1 MTDLFAITQ
10 IGMQNGSQRL
20 ATLGSNAAH
29 ASVPGHKRQMLRS
42 NVPFVSHLDPTG
54 APSNLATLAGEA
66 MRGLDLRPGGLRE
79 TGRALDAAVDGAG
92 AYFGLT
98 DGQTTYLTRGGR
110 FSVDSSGY
118 LVGEQGLRVLGTQG
132 EIRLQAGADV
142 NIRPNG
148 EIVQRGEVQA
158 ILQLL
163 RPGQDVELT
172 PLSGALM
179 RAEGAFDL
187 QDPAMNSI
195 KPNALEASNAA
206 GPQDMT
212 SLMTTARQFESLVR
226 ITQGYDDVLG
236 RFIQKIGEA

>member
-10 IGMQNGSQRL
+10 IGLQHGSQRL
-20 ATLGSNAAH
+20 ATLSSNAAH

-42 NVPFVSHLDPTG
+42 TVPFATHLDATSASADL
-54 APSNLATLAGEA
+54 APVVGEA
-66 MRGLDLRPGGLRE
+66 VRGLDLRPGALRE

-92 AYFGLT
+92 VYFGLT

-110 FSVDSSGY
+110 FSVDASGF
-118 LVGEQGLRVLGTQG
+118 LAGEQGLRVLGTQG

-142 NIRPNG
+142 SIRPNG

-158 ILQLL
+158 VLQLL
-163 RPGQDVELT
+163 RPAEGVDLA

-179 RAEGAFDL
+179 QAEGALDL
-187 QDPAMNSI
+187 QDPVMNSI
-195 KPNALEASNAA
+195 KPSTLEASNAG
-206 GPQDMT
+206 GPQEMT
-212 SLMTTARQFESLVR
+212 GLMTTARQFESLVR

-236 RFIQKIGEA
+236 RFIQKMGET